1 MTIPGFFAESS
12 LDRARR
18 RYFMV
23 SRPAASGPSQA
34 VIPQLPKSIGFCM
47 DDCDTQYEWGSLDN
61 AYCKSQCSGDD
72 GGTGG
77 DGGSGGGASPL
88 VHCGSCIK
96 LGPHKG
102 QKLCAVGNGRSYYT
116 AC

>member
-1 MTIPGFFAESS
+1 MRMPGFFAESS
-12 LDRARR
+12 LDRASR

-23 SRPAASGPSQA
+23 SKPDDGRPSQG
-34 VIPQLPKSIGFCM
+34 VVPQLKSIGFCM
-47 DDCDTQYEWGSLDN
+47 DDCDSQYDWGSLDN
-61 AYCKSQCSGDD
+61 AYCKSQCSDDSGGGTD
-72 GGTGG
+72 GGGG
-77 DGGSGGGASPL
+77 GGGASPL

-96 LGPHKG
+96 YGTHKG